1 LGLKTVKERSPEVF
15 RGGTWE
21 ADDVG
26 RGNPVEISPYFATID
41 FLGSSWGGQ
50 LW

>member
-1 LGLKTVKERSPEVF
+1 VKTVKERSPEFF
-15 RGGTWE
+15 RGGAWK

-26 RGNPVEISPYFATID
+26 GGNPVEISPYFATID

-50 LW
+50 LL

>member
-41 FLGSSWGGQ
+41 FLGSS
-50 LW
+50 